1 MKRLI
6 SCEYNFDNC
15 CVELKFTD
23 GSMIAIDTIAVE
35 NEVARNMYER
45 SELDYLFCIK
55 RDKSSM
61 LYKQMCIRAGE
72 PLLFFEKNSP

>member
-1 MKRLI
+1 MKKLI

-35 NEVARNMYER
+35 SEVARNMYER
-45 SELDYLFCIK
+45 SDVKIAASEPVARRK
-55 RDKSSM
+55 RATH
-61 LYKQMCIRAGE
+61 AGE
-72 PLLFFEKNSP
+72 VSHAISRKKLHGKI